1 MVDMSSTSFSK
12 SKAFKEREESA
23 REKLR
28 QIVKQDL
35 IADLSRYPAAGSFNL
50 LNFLSF
56 LSVQLHVQPFR
67 LPNIQRSILRSFL
80 RSFFV

>member
-28 QIVKQDL
+28 QIIKQDL
-35 IADLSRYPAAGSFNL
+35 IADLSRYPAAGSF
-50 LNFLSF
+50 
-56 LSVQLHVQPFR
+56 R
-67 LPNIQRSILRSFL
+67 
-80 RSFFV
+80 

>member
-50 LNFLSF
+50 LNFLS
-56 LSVQLHVQPFR
+56 LSVQLHVQPIR